1 MTTTVRNI
9 MTKKL
14 ETIED
19 SASVQDAAKKMKDK
33 SVSSLLNIVADLI
46 DNNRIKS
53 TLTDVLSPI
62 NAENLRKAHSK
73 LESGTSIGKIVLS
86 KLELKF

>member
-33 SVSSLLNIVADLI
+33 GV
-46 DNNRIKS
+46 
-53 TLTDVLSPI
+53 
-62 NAENLRKAHSK
+62 K
-73 LESGTSIGKIVLS
+73 LHTEKIFLDMD
-86 KLELKF
+86 ETTYR

>member
-1 MTTTVRNI
+1 

-62 NAENLRKAHSK
+62 NAENLRKAHCK

-86 KLELKF
+86 RF

>member
-46 DNNRIKS
+46 DNNRIKCS
-53 TLTDVLSPI
+53 ATP
-62 NAENLRKAHSK
+62 
-73 LESGTSIGKIVLS
+73 
-86 KLELKF
+86 F

>member
-86 KLELKF
+86 RF

>member
-1 MTTTVRNI
+1 
-9 MTKKL
+9 
-14 ETIED
+14 
-19 SASVQDAAKKMKDK
+19 MKDK

-86 KLELKF
+86 RF

>member
-1 MTTTVRNI
+1 

-86 KLELKF
+86 RFWTEVLDECWHS